1 VIIKLINIK
10 MAKKTEK
17 KIPDAV
23 DSFGDFEFV
32 NPLKYQRAVD
42 TVGTDDKEAL
52 LAEYDRLGGFIRHQG
67 SKVINGAFWDKKT
80 NSRVENPMPKVLKR
94 QAAVIEETVEV
105 VHAEVKKGKSKKEEE
120 ETVE

>member
-1 VIIKLINIK
+1 

-23 DSFGDFEFV
+23 DTFGEFEFV

-42 TVGTDDKEAL
+42 AVGADDKEAL
-52 LAEYDRLGGFIRHQG
+52 LAEYDRMGGFIRYQG

-80 NSRVENPMPKVLKR
+80 NSRVVEPMPKILKR
-94 QAAVIEETVEV
+94 QAAVVEETVEV
-105 VHAEVKKGKSKKEEE
+105 VHAEPKKNKSKKEEDAE
-120 ETVE
+120 